1 MSLRYLLI
9 LVPLL
14 LASQAHAD
22 DCSNAA
28 DQRTMNECAAKDYK
42 HADAQLNT
50 LYKQINQRLNDNPEG
65 KKSLLMAQRAWL
77 GFRDAEC
84 GFAASG
90 VKGGSVYPM
99 IYSQCLAELTT
110 KRVEAFKTYL
120 DCQEG
125 DLSCPVR

>member
-1 MSLRYLLI
+1 MPLRYLLI
-9 LVPLL
+9 LAAVL
-14 LASQAHAD
+14 LASPAQAD
-22 DCSNAA
+22 DCANAA
-28 DQRTMNECAAKDYK
+28 DQRTMSECAAKDYTR
-42 HADAQLNT
+42 ADAQLNT
-50 LYKQINQRLNDNPEG
+50 LYKQINQRLKDNPEG
-65 KKSLLMAQRAWL
+65 KKALLTAQRAWL

-99 IYSQCLAELTT
+99 IYSQCLTEVTA